1 MSFNPELFIP
11 QPYKRMKHCLI
22 YCCVVFCALFTA
34 SCSDSNKY
42 FSLKGRIKG
51 MPQQLVS
58 LEEEGISDIK
68 LIDTVHSGEDGSF
81 ELKGIYLEPGLYRLR
96 MNDMVLPV
104 VIDGTSISISGTW
117 PELNDYQSKGSPGT
131 ASLIR
136 FLSSYQKATEQLAAM
151 QIVTDSMQA
160 NNTADSIKMPVMLA
174 AQKIRQNTIAYIK
187 KYADTTQSFP
197 VAYYTALYLDPYSE
211 QAYFREFSGSL
222 SKRFPNNRLAS
233 EFSDMIRRIPI
244 EDQSDNGLQV
254 GQEAPDFT
262 YDDLKGKKTSLKSLR
277 GKYILLDFWAS
288 WCPPCRAENP
298 NIVAAFNKYKE
309 KNFSILSV
317 SLDTEKAKW
326 AEAVNK
332 DNLSAWYHVS
342 ELKGWKSS
350 VVDLY
355 GVRSIPCN
363 YLLNPEGKVIARY
376 LQGEDLVKTLDKF
389 LK

>member
-1 MSFNPELFIP
+1 
-11 QPYKRMKHCLI
+11 
-22 YCCVVFCALFTA
+22 
-34 SCSDSNKY
+34 
-42 FSLKGRIKG
+42 